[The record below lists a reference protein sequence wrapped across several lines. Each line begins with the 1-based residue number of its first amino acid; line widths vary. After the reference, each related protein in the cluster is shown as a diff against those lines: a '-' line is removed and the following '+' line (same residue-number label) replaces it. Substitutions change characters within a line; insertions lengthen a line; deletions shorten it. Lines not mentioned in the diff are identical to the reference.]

1 MCNTRTIWISL
12 IVLLGVPLGAMLRAE
27 DPNLIGLWKLDDG
40 SGTVAKEATG
50 KGVDGILSG
59 NPAWDDLGVYGGCL
73 LFDGTDDYI
82 FIDGRWKLN
91 AYTLSVWFRCDSPGQ
106 RDILSAYERG
116 VQHGILIEL
125 QAAGTLRFLHRFPL
139 GTGGGTNVYSTAT
152 YADGLWHHVAVTK
165 SAAEIA
171 MYVDGLHVGSAADTS
186 VFNPTD
192 YFSLAVGTLDNE
204 RELARMWL
212 GAMDHIQVYDRPLT
226 AADIQSVMKAETNLA
241 SEPSPA
247 DRATDVPRDVVLG
260 WTAGESAATH
270 DVYFGTVF
278 DDVNEASSSDSRGV
292 LVSQNQTDTT
302 YDPDGLLA
310 YGQTYYWRIDEVN
323 AAPDHT
329 VFKGETWS
337 FIAEPFSYP
346 VIPTAA
352 TASSAQPGM
361 GPENTV
367 NGSGLGANDEHSTEL
382 TQMWTST
389 GAQPNWIQYE
399 FDRAYKLDQLW
410 VWNSNQAIEP
420 FLGFGAKAVTIEYS
434 TDGATWTAVA
444 GVPEFAQADGTAT
457 YQANTIVDFG
467 GVTARFVKL
476 TISANWGGIAP
487 QTGLSEVRFFYV
499 PVQAREPQPADD
511 ATGVSIDTTLE
522 WRPGREADSHEVYL
536 GADEAALTL
545 ADTVVK
551 YRYAPTSLDFGTTYF
566 WKVDELGG
574 TGPYEG
580 EVWSFTTQEFA
591 AIDDFEGYNDDDN
604 RIYETWVDG
613 WINNTGS
620 QVGYEVSPF
629 AERRIVHGGKQSMPL
644 AYHNEESPFYS
655 EAQREF
661 TQNQNWTANGAD
673 SLSLW
678 VQGVATNSPSDLYVM
693 IEDSS
698 GKTATATNATAVTSA
713 DWMLWVIPQSDLVGA
728 NMARVKKMTL
738 GVGNKTAPVKGGTG
752 IVYIDDIGY
761 GRPLP

>member
-1 MCNTRTIWISL
+1 MFKTRTIWISL
-12 IVLLGVPLGAMLRAE
+12 TLLLGVPLGAVLRAE
-27 DPNLIGLWKLDDG
+27 DANLIGLWKLDDG

-50 KGVDGILSG
+50 KGVDGALSG
-59 NPAWDDLGVYGGCL
+59 NPVWDDLGVYSGCL

-91 AYTLSVWFRCDSPGQ
+91 TYTLSVWFRCDSPGQ

-165 SAAEIA
+165 SAVEIA
-171 MYVDGLHVGSAADTS
+171 MYVDGLRVGSAADTS

-226 AADIQSVMKAETNLA
+226 AAEIQRVMKAETNLA

-247 DRATDVPRDVVLG
+247 DGATDVPRDAVLS

-278 DDVNEASSSDSRGV
+278 DDVNEASSSDSREV
-292 LVSQNQTDTT
+292 FVSQNQTDTT
-302 YDPDGLLA
+302 YDPDGLHA

-337 FIAEPFSYP
+337 FTAEPFSYP
-346 VIPTAA
+346 VTPVAA

-367 NGSGLGANDEHSTEL
+367 NGSGLSANDEHSTEL

-399 FDRAYKLDQLW
+399 FDRVYKLDQLW

-434 TDGATWTAVA
+434 ADGATWTALTE
-444 GVPEFAQADGTAT
+444 VPEFAQANGTAT

-467 GVTARFVKL
+467 GVTAKFVKL
-476 TISANWGGIAP
+476 TISANWGGMAP

-499 PVQAREPQPADD
+499 PMQAREPQPADD
-511 ATGVSIDTTLE
+511 ATDVSIDTTLD

-536 GADEAALTL
+536 GTDESALAL
-545 ADTVVK
+545 ADTVAEH
-551 YRYAPTSLDFGTTYF
+551 RYVPASLDFGTTYF
-566 WKVDELGG
+566 WKVNELGG
-574 TGPYEG
+574 AGPYQG
-580 EVWSFTTQEFA
+580 EVWSFVTHEYA
-591 AIDDFEGYNDDDN
+591 AIDDFEDYNDDDN
-604 RIYETWVDG
+604 RIYESWVDG
-613 WINNTGS
+613 WVNNTGS

-644 AYHNEESPFYS
+644 AYNNEESPFYS

-678 VQGVATNSPSDLYVM
+678 VQGVATNSPSDLYV
-693 IEDSS
+693 IVEDSS
-698 GKTATATNATAVTSA
+698 GKTATATNATAVISA
-713 DWMLWVIPQSDLVGA
+713 DWMLWVIPQSDLVGV

-752 IVYIDDIGY
+752 LVYIDDIGY